1 MKTWND
7 KFSIKFEIMLSRAA
21 VDEIKETVVPLGKKM
36 HSSCYRV
43 LGVIERDKEEME
55 REIFS
60 WINVEDISYPN
71 DTNKINL
78 NNFYIRTKVQ
88 PLELPLL

>member
-1 MKTWND
+1 
-7 KFSIKFEIMLSRAA
+7 MLSRAA

-43 LGVIERDKEEME
+43 LGVSERDKEEME

-60 WINVEDISYPN
+60 
-71 DTNKINL
+71 
-78 NNFYIRTKVQ
+78 
-88 PLELPLL
+88 